1 MPELRS
7 PSDLARVLGDVVG
20 SEDPIGELRR
30 RGFQFT
36 GDLSKALQGVKPSVS
51 LSVAQR
57 QRFARL
63 AGKSKV
69 TFRVGAPPAQQLRR
83 FAPNDYDVIAGI
95 RLTLT
100 DQILNGLRQ
109 TQTIPQQIPLDRLL
123 TQAQRAQL
131 ATALSGVFETI
142 PRGSEAGKIFLRDG
156 ISTAPLNGTDT
167 VLLSLPFG
175 LEIFHTVTSSEVTR
189 REIVGT
195 LSGKLTLV
203 ARLSADVTGLGN
215 PAFAVLAISVTLP
228 PFPEQGV
235 PRLEVDADS
244 PLQPKPSADLPGL
257 ALLLQTVLRLFIGAS
272 FRVSPFI
279 NVPGLPGVR
288 LIVEHVDVRSVAT
301 PDGGQLMAGVR
312 FIGAG
317 NTPADPTRLSR
328 LRPDAGRNIVL
339 RVHER
344 YLNAVFE
351 RARSIGVLDKKLR
364 EESGESKAKVK
375 STHVKFGPSQIKII
389 LDCVIPDKC
398 GVAGVNFVDFDFTVT
413 QTLNFSL
420 TGGAIRVE
428 SLTDVSYSTGDKLAC
443 AVLTFVSALV
453 VSLPI
458 LLAAPFFGVFTT
470 LFVAGE
476 LIDQLGNSGSSGG
489 GNPVSMFPLNKPIPR
504 TELLPVLDQLV
515 TRVGDETLVASAAAG
530 FRPDGINTYIFARV
544 MQSGSQFEGRSGPI
558 AGASVQVCDQD
569 APPPPGD
576 DVIPPR
582 EGETEFTLGNKFL
595 KKSSTVYERPRSDQ
609 VLAQGTTDFDGRIM
623 FTLEPAQLG
632 LGAGHVVNT
641 TSSEDLHTH
650 EVETTIRRQQV
661 IETAPDIYFII
672 RALSDSADTRK
683 TQGGLIVNFRSKK
696 LGTPTAP
703 HILSVRLQPSILK

>member
-1 MPELRS
+1 M
-7 PSDLARVLGDVVG
+7 
-20 SEDPIGELRR
+20 
-30 RGFQFT
+30 
-36 GDLSKALQGVKPSVS
+36 QGVKPTAPF
-51 LSVAQR
+51 SVAQR

-69 TFRVGAPPAQQLRR
+69 TFRVGAPAAQPLRR
-83 FAPNDYDVIAGI
+83 LAPDDYDVVAGVS
-95 RLTLT
+95 LTLT
-100 DQILNGLRQ
+100 EQILNGLRQ
-109 TQTIPQQIPLDRLL
+109 TQTIPQLIPLDRLL
-123 TQAQRAQL
+123 TKAQRGQL

-142 PRGSEAGKIFLRDG
+142 PRGSEAGNIFLRAG
-156 ISTAPLNGTDT
+156 ISTAPLDGTDT
-167 VLLSLPFG
+167 VLVSLPFG

-195 LSGKLTLV
+195 LSGKLRLV
-203 ARLSADVTGLGN
+203 ARLTADVTGLGS

-228 PFPEQGV
+228 PFPEQGA
-235 PRLEVDADS
+235 PSLEIDADS
-244 PLQPKPSADLPGL
+244 PLQPKPSADLPGF

-272 FRVSPFI
+272 FRISPFI

-301 PDGGQLMAGVR
+301 PDGGLLMAGVR

-317 NTPADPTRLSR
+317 QTPADPTRLAR

-344 YLNAVFE
+344 YLNVVFE
-351 RARSIGVLDKKLR
+351 RARSIGVLDQKLR

-375 STHVKFGPSQIKII
+375 STRVEFGPSQIKII
-389 LDCVIPDKC
+389 LECVIPDKC
-398 GVAGVNFVDFDFTVT
+398 GIAGVNFVDVDFTVT

-420 TGGAIRVE
+420 TGGAVRVE
-428 SLTDVSYSTGDKLAC
+428 SLTDVSVSDGDEFAC
-443 AVLTFVSALV
+443 AVLTLVSALV

-458 LLAAPFFGVFTT
+458 LLAAPFFGVFTA

-489 GNPVSMFPLNKPIPR
+489 GNPVSMLPLTTPIPR

-515 TRVGDETLVASAAAG
+515 THVDNETLEASAAAAL
-530 FRPDGINTYIFARV
+530 RPDNINTFIYARV
-544 MQSGSQFEGRSGPI
+544 MQSGSPLVVSSGPI

-576 DVIPPR
+576 DVIQPQ
-582 EGETEFTLGNKFL
+582 EGESEFIVGNKFINT
-595 KKSSTVYERPRSDQ
+595 SSTVYERPGRDQ
-609 VLAQGTTDFDGRIM
+609 VLAQGTTDFDGRVM
-623 FTLEPAQLG
+623 FTLAPSQLG
-632 LGAGHVVNT
+632 HGAGHVVNT
-641 TSSEDLHTH
+641 VSIEDLHTH
-650 EVETTIRRQQV
+650 EVETTITRQPV
-661 IETAPDIYFII
+661 IERAPDIYFII

-683 TQGGLIVNFRSKK
+683 TSGGLIVNFRSKK

-703 HILSVRLQPSILK
+703 HILSVRLRPSILK